1 MKKLLFIIVVWLF
14 ISCKKEDI
22 QLPKS
27 NKTILKDIQDHS
39 PVYMFFRTKDNDT
52 IIEVNRQNTI
62 GTTNWIYNI
71 DKRLPLKLV
80 IPEVIKLQEKKK
92 NSEHKKEG
100 SLDVFSYADSIG
112 KNLAFVPFTEIDF
125 KTQKPK
131 FGIELFVNK
140 KKEIFING
148 KWLPHIS
155 IEKYL
160 EDEATISELGN
171 IYIAIDE
178 NSNFDLLINT
188 LIEMQSSEIKR
199 NFTEVFVY

>member
-1 MKKLLFIIVVWLF
+1 
-14 ISCKKEDI
+14 
-22 QLPKS
+22 
-27 NKTILKDIQDHS
+27 
-39 PVYMFFRTKDNDT
+39 MFFRTKDNDT

-188 LIEMQSSEIKR
+188 LIEMQSSKIKR

>member
-52 IIEVNRQNTI
+52 IIEVNLQNTI

-199 NFTEVFVY
+199 NLTEVFVY

>member
-1 MKKLLFIIVVWLF
+1 MF

-27 NKTILKDIQDHS
+27 NTTILKDIQDHS

-62 GTTNWIYNI
+62 GTTNWVYNI

-80 IPEVIKLQEKKK
+80 IPEVIKLQQKKK

-112 KNLAFVPFTEIDF
+112 KNLAFVAFTEIDF

-131 FGIELFVNK
+131 SGIELFLNK

-160 EDEATISELGN
+160 EDEATISALGN

-188 LIEMQSSEIKR
+188 LIEIQSSEIKR

>member
-125 KTQKPK
+125 KTQKQK